1 MRTRMRKEGD
11 KEGERERAT
20 PGYKQEMMEE

>member
-1 MRTRMRKEGD
+1 MRTRMRKEGA
-11 KEGERERAT
+11 KEGERERGT